1 MVGCVAGRR
10 PGCSLAG
17 RRSSLSVDLAAKD
30 GNSLKRWLRPCKR
43 GAITP
48 KKRTF
53 GIADGLEY
61 GD

>member
-10 PGCSLAG
+10 PGCSPAG
-17 RRSSLSVDLAAKD
+17 SRSSLSVDLAAKD
-30 GNSLKRWLRPCKR
+30 GNSLTRWLRPCKR
-43 GAITP
+43 GATMP

-53 GIADGLEY
+53 GVAEGLEY